1 MPLLA
6 SAPLQPPEAVHAVA
20 LVELQL
26 SVEVPPA
33 ATMVGFA
40 VKAAVGM
47 TAAATVTVAVATL
60 LVPPAPLQVS
70 EYNVVVVMAPVT

>member
-1 MPLLA
+1 M
-6 SAPLQPPEAVHAVA
+6 HAVA

-33 ATMVGFA
+33 ATRVGFA
-40 VKAAVGM
+40 VKAAVGT

-70 EYNVVVVMAPVT
+70 EYDVVVVMAPVT